1 MKFLKDRWY
10 EIEKSKLN
18 EHANLDWSKQ
28 WKNEKTFRDL
38 GSGFVMKQ
46 KAFTLIELLVV
57 VALNQPL

>member
-28 WKNEKTFRDL
+28 WKNKKTFRDH
-38 GSGFVMKQ
+38 GSWQ
-46 KAFTLIELLVV
+46 
-57 VALNQPL
+57 